1 MKSIF
6 LMAYGLISSITAMKF
21 AFNLWD
27 LGDKKYLYI
36 SQLTVAAM
44 TCGLVW
50 AITKYVH
57 AAI

>member
-6 LMAYGLISSITAMKF
+6 LMAYGLVSSITAMKF

-36 SQLTVAAM
+36 SKLTVTAM
-44 TCGLVW
+44 LCGLIW
-50 AITKYVH
+50 AINNYVQ
-57 AAI
+57 AAG